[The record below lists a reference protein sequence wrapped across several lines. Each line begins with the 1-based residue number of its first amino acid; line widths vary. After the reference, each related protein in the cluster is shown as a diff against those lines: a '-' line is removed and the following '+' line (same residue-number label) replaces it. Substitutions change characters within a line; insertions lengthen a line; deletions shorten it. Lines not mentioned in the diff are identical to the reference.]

1 MTLKD
6 VYYNFFILTR
16 WPAQA
21 LARRSEFLHTIR
33 LLVRFTGSTK
43 CRSSFRFFFERCKM
57 RCFGSSSLFSKAPH
71 RRSESF
77 APRPSLPWPIINEN
91 DDDGRVLSNFFA
103 TLDTNQDGKLSRKE
117 IEDGLT
123 CAETTDGSI
132 SCLNMS
138 RTNENLSKA
147 GKKFLEVF
155 DEELKNFE
163 DKSIT
168 LLHFKEIAEKVP
180 RIKGQRLQWVK
191 SFNLNGRLA
200 SLLNSGDIFDQM
212 SGIRTMNETEM
223 KMALRM
229 FGEVVEDIVMD
240 AWRKVTDMKRMDQG
254 LNYTSQVIKE
264 IDKFAGDLGKFGDE
278 KMFQEGL
285 EAQIGIPDPL
295 ILKGIFRENVLRPDS
310 GNKRVSPN
318 YKIVNSDKLEY
329 ARLLGNPSEYS
340 KDSETLLTDSEMRDF
355 DGIPIYLAE
364 VALRKHSV
372 EGQSGGH
379 SETEKGRLV
388 GGPSAAELKD
398 LRPEFEKLKDLY
410 KTICGQTNG
419 IFPGDTGYT
428 QKSLEIRLEGKSE
441 LPTLTAL
448 KDEIEEQL
456 KAFNIEAAARVVVVE
471 SSETAMFSTV
481 TVFWPIVSDDSRN
494 FEAWLKHEFRKLE
507 AGLKQFPVT
516 YLYCEEAAELN
527 REENLAELR
536 ELLMRL
542 DDSQLL
548 QICEGL
554 GSAPSSK
561 DERVKLIVADARKTG
576 GITRPA
582 IDFRQGRRR
591 LSLRELM
598 SVKEV
603 RDAELRVE
611 EAIQAYQYTG
621 PLFEV

>member
-1 MTLKD
+1 M
-6 VYYNFFILTR
+6 
-16 WPAQA
+16 
-21 LARRSEFLHTIR
+21 S
-33 LLVRFTGSTK
+33 
-43 CRSSFRFFFERCKM
+43 
-57 RCFGSSSLFSKAPH
+57 CFGSASLFSKAPH
-71 RRSESF
+71 LGSENK
-77 APRPSLPWPIINEN
+77 PSLPIIIDEN
-91 DDDGRVLSNFFA
+91 DDDERVLSKLFT
-103 TLDTNQDGKLSRKE
+103 TLDKNRDKKFSRAE
-117 IEDGLT
+117 IEDVLN
-123 CAETTDGSI
+123 I
-132 SCLNMS
+132 SSSNKSLANS
-138 RTNENLSKA
+138 
-147 GKKFLEVF
+147 GKKFLELF
-155 DEELKNFE
+155 DNEVKNVE
-163 DKSIT
+163 DKRIT
-168 LLHFKEIAEKVP
+168 LDQLKKMTGEVP
-180 RIKGQRLQWVK
+180 RMKGQRLQWVK
-191 SFNLNGRLA
+191 SFNLHGRLA
-200 SLLNSGDIFDQM
+200 GLLSSGDLFDQL
-212 SGIRTMNETEM
+212 SGIRSMKETEL
-223 KMALRM
+223 KKALRK
-229 FGEVVEDIVMD
+229 FGKEVEDLVLR
-240 AWRKVTDMKRMDQG
+240 AWKEIKADQG
-254 LNYTSQVIKE
+254 LNNTSQVQE
-264 IDKFAGDLGKFGDE
+264 EMGKFGGELGNFGDE

-285 EAQIGIPDPL
+285 EVQIWLPDPL

-310 GNKRVSPN
+310 EMKRVSRN
-318 YKIVNSDKLEY
+318 YKIVNNDKLEY
-329 ARLLGNPSEYS
+329 ARLFGHPREYLN
-340 KDSETLLTDSEMRDF
+340 DSEKLLTDSERRDF
-355 DGIPIYLAE
+355 SGIPIYLAE
-364 VALRKHSV
+364 VALGKHWVGDQSV
-372 EGQSGGH
+372 GGP
-379 SETEKGRLV
+379 SETEKGRRLV

-398 LRPEFEKLKDLY
+398 LQPEFKKLKSLY
-410 KTICGQTNG
+410 ETICGQTNG

-554 GSAPSSK
+554 GSAPSTK
-561 DERVKLIVADARKTG
+561 EERVERIVAEARNTG
-576 GITRPA
+576 GIERPA

-591 LSLRELM
+591 LSLRALM

-621 PLFEV
+621 PLYEV